1 MKKLF
6 IIAILICSKSFGQNV
21 DYKNYA
27 SFLKKYVSNSGNVN
41 YDKIKT
47 NKSELETIVNQFTEA
62 KPSDKWSKNEKMAYY
77 INIYNVFTIKA
88 IIDNYPTKSIKD
100 ISNVWDKKT
109 ISQGKILYSLSEIE
123 NKILRK
129 MGDSRIH
136 FAINCAS
143 YSCPKLENEVFV
155 SEKLEKQLEKATN
168 EFVNDKS
175 KNTISEKE
183 IKISNIFDW
192 YSGDFKDDAGSVID
206 FLNKYSITKIDKK
219 AKTKYLDYN
228 WSLNK

>member
-6 IIAILICSKSFGQNV
+6 IIAILICIKSFGQNA

-27 SFLKKYVSNSGNVN
+27 SFLKKYVSSSGNVN
-41 YDKIKT
+41 YDKIKA
-47 NKSELETIVNQFTEA
+47 NKAELETITNQLAET
-62 KPSDKWSKNEKMAYY
+62 KPNEKWSKNEKMAYF

-88 IIDNYPTKSIKD
+88 VVDNYPIKSIKD

-109 ISQGKILYSLSEIE
+109 IPQGKILYSLSEIE

-143 YSCPKLENEVFV
+143 YSCPKLENEVFM
-155 SEKLEKQLEKATN
+155 SEKLEKQLENATK
-168 EFVNDKS
+168 EFVNDKT
-175 KNTISEKE
+175 KNIISEKE

-192 YSGDFKDDAGSVID
+192 YSSDFKDDAGSVID
-206 FLNKYSITKIDKK
+206 FLNKYSMTKIDKK
-219 AKTKYLDYN
+219 AKTRFAEYN

>member
-6 IIAILICSKSFGQNV
+6 IIAILICCKSFGQNV

-41 YDKIKT
+41 YDKIKA
-47 NKSELETIVNQFTEA
+47 NKAELLEIADQLSET
-62 KPSDKWSKNEKMAYY
+62 KPTDKWTKNEKMAYY

-88 IIDNYPTKSIKD
+88 VIENYPTKSIKD

-109 ISQGKILYSLSEIE
+109 IQQGKILYSLSDIE

-143 YSCPKLENEVFV
+143 YSCPKLENEAFV
-155 SEKLEKQLEKATN
+155 PEKLEKQLENAAK
-168 EFVNDKS
+168 EFVNDKT

-192 YSGDFKDDAGSVID
+192 YSSDFKENGSIID
-206 FLNKYSITKIDKK
+206 YLNKYSTTKIDKK
-219 AKTKYLDYN
+219 AKTRFAEYN